1 MNKAEAKQLMTKYLL
16 PEIEKYGYE
25 ERKGKGSDFNFVKKT
40 LTGEDL
46 IVGGFTDYNPMQKI
60 VYSFMKRQKAI
71 LDILLQL
78 QKNGVKLA
86 PEIGKNTATIGFS
99 YPTIH
104 GILKDSVMPNM
115 QTEAEV
121 QECVASMIGFMK
133 ETAFPLLDTFEDL
146 REIDRIIN
154 GEVPWTSDYPQPYR
168 FGGSFPL
175 KRLIIA
181 KLAALGSYDRILELV
196 RQDFSSHLSGDH
208 AKAYRD
214 ALDEVEALN
223 KLLTS

>member
-1 MNKAEAKQLMTKYLL
+1 LMTKHLL
-16 PEIEKYGYE
+16 PAIEKFGYA
-25 ERKGKGSDFNFVKKT
+25 ERKLRSSDFNFVKKT
-40 LTGEDL
+40 AMGEDL
-46 IVGGFTDYNPMQKI
+46 IVGGFTDYNPLQKI

-78 QKNGVKLA
+78 QKNCVMFT

-121 QECVASMIGFMK
+121 QECVTSMIGFMK
-133 ETAFPLLDTFEDL
+133 ETAFPLLDKFEDL
-146 REIDRIIN
+146 RELDRIIN
-154 GEVPWTSDYPQPYR
+154 SEVPWTSDYPQPYR
-168 FGGSFPL
+168 FGGSFHL

-181 KLAALGSYDRILELV
+181 KLAGLGTYDLILDFTRKDFTSQFDGQYGQSFRKALV
-196 RQDFSSHLSGDH
+196 
-208 AKAYRD
+208 
-214 ALDEVEALN
+214 EVEALD
-223 KLLTS
+223 KLLADVKPLY